1 MMQLSQ
7 EATLICDQAIHI
19 HWLKDSSNKPNSL
32 SLVFSIL
39 CLLPRPQRN
48 QTNQLSSKIQSNW
61 IMTGAALKFQRDST
75 NQAISCTKILRNF
88 YLPYMSLSLKYNT
101 NKLFPWHFKLQAL
114 LDSKLYLS
122 RRRKDIF
129 SNQRANRCNLFHYS
143 GQEWFEEL
151 LPPVSEWWLLFE
163 LDERNG
169 HKKDD
174 GFLLPWFWRLFSL
187 PLELSLLPLL
197 LVLLSF
203 LPPQFWVP
211 RELACPW
218 GGSSTRQTGHELCWT
233 NQGTIQSEW

>member
-7 EATLICDQAIHI
+7 EATLICHQAIHI

-122 RRRKDIF
+122 RRRKDTF
-129 SNQRANRCNLFHYS
+129 SDQRANRYNLFHYS
-143 GQEWFEEL
+143 GQEWLKSCF
-151 LPPVSEWWLLFE
+151 
-163 LDERNG
+163 
-169 HKKDD
+169 
-174 GFLLPWFWRLFSL
+174 
-187 PLELSLLPLL
+187 
-197 LVLLSF
+197 
-203 LPPQFWVP
+203 PQSQNNDY
-211 RELACPW
+211 C
-218 GGSSTRQTGHELCWT
+218 SS
-233 NQGTIQSEW
+233 